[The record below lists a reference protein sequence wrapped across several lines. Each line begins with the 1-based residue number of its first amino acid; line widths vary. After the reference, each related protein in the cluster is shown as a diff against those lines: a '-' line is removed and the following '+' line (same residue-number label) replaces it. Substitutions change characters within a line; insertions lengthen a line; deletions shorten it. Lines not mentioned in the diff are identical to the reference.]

1 MKAMAAGEEE
11 KFKFWQ
17 ENLNIKD
24 NSKEISSFLG
34 VFSMRWRSS
43 PFSCVSYFLFLK
55 YSYHFFEQSEKQ
67 RRKHWLNTYV
77 HLKIMP
83 SLR

>member
-34 VFSMRWRSS
+34 VFSMRWKSS
-43 PFSCVSYFLFLK
+43 PFLLSQLLFFLK
-55 YSYHFFEQSEKQ
+55 YSYHFF
-67 RRKHWLNTYV
+67 
-77 HLKIMP
+77 
-83 SLR
+83 